1 MDFAQLCTKRLTKL
15 ACMNRNTILKLH
27 IYENHAQRERTV
39 VKHAETNK
47 FKNNSQKN
55 VSSN

>member
-1 MDFAQLCTKRLTKL
+1 MKN
-15 ACMNRNTILKLH
+15 MHN
-27 IYENHAQRERTV
+27 RERTV

-47 FKNNSQKN
+47 FKNNSQQN